1 MFPGLFLVFF
11 CLFSLN
17 VQANE
22 MTADHDSSLSAA
34 PLTVIMALDVP
45 RYMGTWYEIAKYPN
59 RFQKK
64 CAGFTSAEY
73 RLKAD
78 GEVQV
83 INRCQLA
90 GGGISEAIG
99 VARQIG
105 AGSSPRLKVSFAPAW
120 LSFIPAVWG
129 NYWVI
134 DLDDD
139 YQLASVSEPGR
150 EYLWVL
156 SRTPKV
162 NQKSYE
168 ALLGRLARKGFD
180 VQKLELTKQGN

>member
-1 MFPGLFLVFF
+1 MKSCFIVVLSSFFFLCEGANSMEVDKK
-11 CLFSLN
+11 SL
-17 VQANE
+17 ASE
-22 MTADHDSSLSAA
+22 PLAA
-34 PLTVIMALDVP
+34 IAVLDVP

-73 RLKAD
+73 RLKSD
-78 GEVQV
+78 GKVQV

-90 GGGISEAIG
+90 EGGISEAIG
-99 VARQIG
+99 IARQIG
-105 AGSSPRLKVSFAPAW
+105 TATSPKLKVSFAPAW

-139 YQLASVSEPGR
+139 YRLAAVSEPNR

-162 NQKSYE
+162 NQASYD
-168 ALLGRLARKGFD
+168 ALLGRLANKGFD